1 MATIKLE
8 LEVEEVNG
16 VLAVLGELPSKT
28 GAWNLIT
35 KIQQQAIPQ
44 LPVEE
49 PKEENKEQPAEQA
62 EATPAT

>member
-8 LEVEEVNG
+8 LEIEEVNG
-16 VLAVLGELPSKT
+16 VLAGLGELPSKT

-49 PKEENKEQPAEQA
+49 NKEQPAEQA